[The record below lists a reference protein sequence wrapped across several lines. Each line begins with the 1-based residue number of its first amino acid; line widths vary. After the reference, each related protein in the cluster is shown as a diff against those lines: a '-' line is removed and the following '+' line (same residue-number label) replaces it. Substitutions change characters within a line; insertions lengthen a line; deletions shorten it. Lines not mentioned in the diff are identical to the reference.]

1 MSQCSKDS
9 TVQIAW
15 ASFRFSVFTIY
26 CTTYFNCTG
35 SVGHDK
41 ISINYLHHYHHYM
54 YDHPVLFQVIRRGDR
69 RPFYAPARYVMEVK
83 SDQARLQVG
92 ECDVVDNLAVVDVDV
107 YVNASTLW
115 RSSLIRQSCGW
126 F

>member
-1 MSQCSKDS
+1 M
-9 TVQIAW
+9 
-15 ASFRFSVFTIY
+15 
-26 CTTYFNCTG
+26 
-35 SVGHDK
+35 
-41 ISINYLHHYHHYM
+41 ISINYLHHYHHM
-54 YDHPVLFQVIRRGDR
+54 INDHPVLFQVIRRGDR

-92 ECDVVDNLAVVDVDV
+92 ECDVDDNLAVVHVDG
-107 YVNASTLW
+107 YVNALTLW

>member
-1 MSQCSKDS
+1 MQLSHSLS
-9 TVQIAW
+9 P
-15 ASFRFSVFTIY
+15 
-26 CTTYFNCTG
+26 
-35 SVGHDK
+35 
-41 ISINYLHHYHHYM
+41 L

-92 ECDVVDNLAVVDVDV
+92 ECDVDDNLAVVHVDG
-107 YVNASTLW
+107 YVNALTLW
-115 RSSLIRQSCGW
+115 RSSLNRQSCGW

>member
-1 MSQCSKDS
+1 MGF
-9 TVQIAW
+9 I
-15 ASFRFSVFTIY
+15 SVVCIY
-26 CTTYFNCTG
+26 CTLYFECIT
-35 SVGHDK
+35 SVGHDDI
-41 ISINYLHHYHHYM
+41 ISINYLHHYHHM
-54 YDHPVLFQVIRRGDR
+54 INDHPVLFQVIRRGDR

-92 ECDVVDNLAVVDVDV
+92 ECDVVDNLAVVHVDG
-107 YVNASTLW
+107 YVNALTLW

>member
-15 ASFRFSVFTIY
+15 ALFRLSVFTVQ
-26 CTTYFNCTG
+26 C
-35 SVGHDK
+35 
-41 ISINYLHHYHHYM
+41 ISNAQVLVMIMQLSQSLSPL

-92 ECDVVDNLAVVDVDV
+92 ECDVDDNLAVVHVDG
-107 YVNASTLW
+107 YVNVSTL
-115 RSSLIRQSCGW
+115 
-126 F
+126 

>member
-15 ASFRFSVFTIY
+15 ASFWLSVFTLY
-26 CTTYFNCTG
+26 FECTTC
-35 SVGHDK
+35 VGHDDI

-92 ECDVVDNLAVVDVDV
+92 ECDVDDNLAVVHVDG
-107 YVNASTLW
+107 YVNALTLW